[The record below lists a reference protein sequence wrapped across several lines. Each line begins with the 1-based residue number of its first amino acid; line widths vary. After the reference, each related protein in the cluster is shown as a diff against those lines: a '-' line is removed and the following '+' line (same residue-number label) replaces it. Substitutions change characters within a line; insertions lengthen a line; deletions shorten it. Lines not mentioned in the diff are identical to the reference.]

1 MGNGNPAPDRV
12 AALVNGVT
20 KRDAQAIETQ
30 YPEIR
35 NLIVPWIQEAAQAMD
50 WERVGKF
57 ANLAAHFNPPGLG
70 DALQGILDSDARH
83 SPGLNREDLAEI
95 LGEIMAVD
103 SADCL
108 FRLAHESVQ
117 SDAPA
122 YWLLQKIILALGE
135 FDTPQSN
142 DHLRSMTDDSWPDPV
157 RWHAA
162 VMLGIEDDLGFDE
175 DQMLGY

>member
-1 MGNGNPAPDRV
+1 MDNDPMADRV

-20 KRDAQAIETQ
+20 KRDAQAIEAQ
-30 YPEIR
+30 YPEVNDRIISWIR
-35 NLIVPWIQEAAQAMD
+35 ESAREMD
-50 WERVGKF
+50 WDRVGKF
-57 ANLAAHFNPPGLG
+57 ANLAAQLNPPGLG
-70 DALQGILDSDARH
+70 AALQEILDSDARH
-83 SPGLNREDLAEI
+83 SPGLNREDLADI

-108 FRLAHESVQ
+108 FRLAQESVQ

-135 FDTPQSN
+135 FNTPQSN
-142 DHLRSMTDDSWPDPV
+142 EHLRSMTEDSWPDPV